1 MSRGI
6 GAYAN
11 LILQDDNTVIYEY
24 GGYNLNEE
32 KYRNEAH
39 IYDGT
44 ITIQRSCFL
53 EPEIHEKIK
62 KIPNGKKK
70 PVDKRV
76 TVEVDYPRYIED
88 GLIVVENCSN
98 CWKTTNDEKYIDI
111 MVLHILYYLFLRYQE
126 QGKMPEYISY
136 NV

>member
-11 LILQDDNTVIYEY
+11 LILQDDNTVIYGY

-53 EPEIHEKIK
+53 KPEIHEKIK
-62 KIPNGKKK
+62 KMPNGKKK

-88 GLIVVENCSN
+88 GLIVIENCSN

-111 MVLHILYYLFLRYQE
+111 MALHILYYLFLRYQE

>member
-53 EPEIHEKIK
+53 KPEIHEKIK
-62 KIPNGKKK
+62 KMPNGKKK

-88 GLIVVENCSN
+88 GLIVIENCSN
-98 CWKTTNDEKYIDI
+98 CWT
-111 MVLHILYYLFLRYQE
+111 
-126 QGKMPEYISY
+126 
-136 NV
+136 

>member
-6 GAYAN
+6 GTYAN

-62 KIPNGKKK
+62 KMPNGKKK

-88 GLIVVENCSN
+88 GLIVIENCSN

-111 MVLHILYYLFLRYQE
+111 MALHILYYLFLRYQE

>member
-62 KIPNGKKK
+62 KMPNGKKK

-88 GLIVVENCSN
+88 GLIVIENCSN

-111 MVLHILYYLFLRYQE
+111 MALHILYYLFLRYQE

>member
-62 KIPNGKKK
+62 KMPNGKKK

-88 GLIVVENCSN
+88 GLIVIGNCSN

-111 MVLHILYYLFLRYQE
+111 MALHILYYLFLRYQE